1 VTPELVTRA
10 QQGDR
15 EAFEEIAA
23 SVVRRL
29 YGTASLIIRDSDAA
43 SDAVQETLI
52 SVWQDLPSLRDPN
65 AFDGWLNRILVRNCY
80 KAIRGRRR
88 SRLEV
93 QVLEVDAPV
102 SSDEHRVD
110 ALDQIERAFR
120 RLTAE
125 HRTVLVLH
133 HRVGLQL
140 DEVAET
146 LGIPVGTAKSRLNR
160 AAASMRAALEADDR
174 AGGFMKG
181 QLV

>member
-1 VTPELVTRA
+1 VTPELVARA
-10 QQGDR
+10 QTGDR

-29 YGTASLIIRDSDAA
+29 YGTATLIIRDPDAA

-65 AFDGWLNRILVRNCY
+65 AFDGWLNRILVRSCY

-88 SRLEV
+88 SRIEV
-93 QVLEVDAPV
+93 PVMEVDVPV
-102 SSDEHRVD
+102 GSDEHRVD
-110 ALDQIERAFR
+110 ALDRIERAFR
-120 RLTAE
+120 RLTTE

-133 HRVGLQL
+133 HRLGLQM

-146 LGIPVGTAKSRLNR
+146 IGIPVGTAKSRLHR
-160 AAASMRAALEADDR
+160 AAAALRAALEADDR
-174 AGGFMKG
+174 AGGLMKG

>member
-1 VTPELVTRA
+1 VTPELVARA
-10 QQGDR
+10 QTGDR

-29 YGTASLIIRDSDAA
+29 YGTATLIIRDPDAA

-52 SVWQDLPSLRDPN
+52 SVWQNLPSLRDPN
-65 AFDGWLNRILVRNCY
+65 LFDGWLNRILVRSCY

-93 QVLEVDAPV
+93 QVMEVDVPV
-102 SSDEHRVD
+102 GSDEHRVD
-110 ALDQIERAFR
+110 ALDRIERAFR
-120 RLTAE
+120 RLTTE

-133 HRVGLQL
+133 HRLGLQM

-146 LGIPVGTAKSRLNR
+146 IGIPVGTAKSRLHR
-160 AAASMRAALEADDR
+160 AAAALRAALEADDR